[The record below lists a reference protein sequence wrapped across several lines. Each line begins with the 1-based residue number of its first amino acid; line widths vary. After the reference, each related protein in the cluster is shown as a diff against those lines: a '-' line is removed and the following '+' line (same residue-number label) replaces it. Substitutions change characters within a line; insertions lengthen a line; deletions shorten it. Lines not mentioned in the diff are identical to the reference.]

1 MQLTPDMILPTVAL
15 LGYGSL
21 AAFILIRRGIKNRA
35 MWLLAGYFAVSVIWT
50 LGVLL
55 SFAQSPAS
63 LRWNRVTVYAGPG
76 IPIVLLWLVLAF
88 FRRWRSAL
96 GWLLFGGLGLGATFF
111 LDPDVLAVIR
121 IGPWQV
127 GGWRIGQADLINVT
141 VFLIWGIF
149 VLALLVLLWREYQ
162 RPHGPLHRNRIR
174 YLSLAVVLAVVGDGL
189 YALDTFL
196 GAQIAPLIKLGGATA
211 IAYAILNHHLPDI
224 RQVYRKSI
232 SYTLITLMTIG
243 VFFLG
248 ILLFRTVSGFGA
260 TLGAVVVAMILT
272 LGYLP
277 LRRATRRLIDQFLFG
292 KSYEHD
298 RMLRN
303 YEQRIADI
311 LNLERLAT
319 VVIGVIHEGLGIE
332 RGALLVT
339 EGGDDGISIVRLK
352 PYAGLGTVPGGIIEF
367 RGSSPLLIHLRLKG
381 LPVVMYDLDF
391 QLGFEEAHQKE
402 RDGLQAMKMD
412 VFVPIRAKERL
423 VGVLAVG
430 AKLSGEPY
438 SSADLDLLS
447 TLADQTAMALE
458 NARFFE
464 DLMMLNDTLSRAYTA
479 REKANRQLQEMDKL
493 KSAFIGVVTHELR
506 TPFANIGFSLQL
518 LERYAHANLPPEQ
531 REQLD
536 ELAAG
541 IQSAGTMVD
550 NLVTFASYLS
560 KQGELRLAWM
570 NFDEVIRDT
579 LLPLKTMAEAKG
591 VALHI
596 DMSENMPSLQG
607 DPERLSEAVHHL
619 AQNAIKFTGA
629 DGDVWVRCWATSD
642 AAHFEVKDTGV
653 GVPADKL
660 PTLWEGFSQMADPL
674 RRGVEG
680 MGLGLALVKYI
691 VNAHGGQVWVH
702 SEEGVGSTFGFQV
715 PLGGP
720 EDQTAPEP
728 IHVARLK
735 R

>member
-1 MQLTPDMILPTVAL
+1 MRLTSDMILPTVAL

-21 AAFILIRRGIKNRA
+21 AVFILIRRGIKNRA
-35 MWLLAGYFAVSVIWT
+35 IWLLAGYFAMSVIWT

-63 LRWNRVTVYAGPG
+63 LPWNRITVYAGPG
-76 IPIVLLWLVLAF
+76 MPIVLLWLVLAF

-111 LDPDVLAVIR
+111 LDPDVLPVIR

-127 GGWRIGQADLINVT
+127 GGWWIDQADLINVT

-149 VLALLVLLWREYQ
+149 VLALLALLWREYQ
-162 RPHGPLHRNRIR
+162 RLHGPLHRNRIR

-196 GAQIAPLIKLGGATA
+196 GAQIVPLIKLGGAMA

-224 RQVYRKSI
+224 RQIYRKGI

-243 VFFLG
+243 IFFLG

-277 LRRATRRLIDQFLFG
+277 LRRVTRRLIDQFLFG
-292 KSYEHD
+292 KSYEHN
-298 RMLRN
+298 RMFRN
-303 YEQRIADI
+303 YEQRIAGI
-311 LNLERLAT
+311 LNLERFAT

-332 RGALLVT
+332 QGALLVT
-339 EGGDDGISIVRLK
+339 EGGDDGIGIVRLK
-352 PYAGLGTVPGGIIEF
+352 PYAGLGTVPDEIIEF

-430 AKLSGEPY
+430 AKLSGELY

-464 DLMMLNDTLSRAYTA
+464 DLMMLNDILSRAYTA

-518 LERYAHANLPPEQ
+518 LERYAQANLPPEQ

-536 ELAAG
+536 ELAVG

-570 NFDEVIRDT
+570 NFGEVVRDT

-596 DMSENMPSLQG
+596 DMSENMPLLQG

-680 MGLGLALVKYI
+680 VGLGLALVKYI
-691 VNAHGGQVWVH
+691 VNAHGGRVWVH

-728 IHVARLK
+728 IRVVKLK